1 LQTIFINTN
10 RKNKL
15 KYVNISKF
23 IKNTVFENL
32 EEKYRRI
39 IYRGRNLEDVAGDEE
54 NIEDGIF

>member
-39 IYRGRNLEDVAGDEE
+39 IYR
-54 NIEDGIF
+54 

>member
-1 LQTIFINTN
+1 
-10 RKNKL
+10 L